1 MQLIHID
8 WFIEQTGRQICRF
21 QKIVWEIISQL
32 INIINQLEIFQ
43 LRNLAHILNML
54 KRRFTKISDKW
65 IIDSEE
71 KSPTENECYLFDYV
85 NSFS

>member
-8 WFIEQTGRQICRF
+8 WFIEQIGRQICKF
-21 QKIVWEIISQL
+21 KKIVWEIISQL

-43 LRNLAHILNML
+43 LRNLAHIL
-54 KRRFTKISDKW
+54 KRRFTKILDKW

-85 NSFS
+85 NSYS